1 MPRAAVALKKG
12 EKRQRS
18 PIPRP
23 LKKKKK
29 KKGMTN
35 RRDML
40 DEAMLRP
47 GRLEVQIEIGLPDE
61 AGRAQILRIHTGR
74 MAAASFLAADVD
86 LASLAQRTKNF
97 SGAELE
103 GLVKS
108 AASFALNRNVDI
120 NDLHKPLDEESIRVT
135 AADFEAA
142 LAEVQPAFGAASE
155 SLAAYAPHGVIA
167 YGDAFSHLSDT
178 LKALVRQVATSDK
191 TPLLSVL
198 LEGPPGS
205 GKSALAATAALHSGF
220 PFAKVISPEQLVG
233 YGEQAKCSAIAKVFD
248 DAYKSPLS
256 VVVLDD
262 VERLLEYVPVGPRFS
277 NAVLQTLMVLVKR
290 APPEG
295 RRLLVVATTPS
306 SSAAAAASG
315 ADVLGGMGLADAFN
329 VVLHVPALAAE
340 GAARVLESV
349 GAFGVGVGA
358 KEAVEVL
365 GSSVGDSVPVKKLLL
380 WVEMAR
386 QEAIEAAG
394 GGSGGD
400 SAMADGFGGTSV
412 AAGHIPIGVWRKVLR
427 DLA

>member
-1 MPRAAVALKKG
+1 
-12 EKRQRS
+12 
-18 PIPRP
+18 
-23 LKKKKK
+23 
-29 KKGMTN
+29 MTN

-47 GRLEVQIEIGLPDE
+47 GRLEVQVEIGLPDE
-61 AGRAQILRIHTGR
+61 QGRGQILRIHTGK

-86 LASLAQRTKNF
+86 LASLASRTKNF

-120 NDLHKPLDEESIRVT
+120 NDLHKPLDEEAIRVT

-142 LAEVQPAFGAASE
+142 LAEVSPAFGAASE
-155 SLAAYAPHGVIA
+155 SLQAYAPQGVIA
-167 YGDAFSHLSDT
+167 YGDSFAHLSDT
-178 LKALVRQVATSDK
+178 LKALVRQVATTDR
-191 TPLLSVL
+191 TPALLSVL
-198 LEGPPGS
+198 LEGPAGS

-220 PFAKVISPEQLVG
+220 PFAKVVSPEHLVG
-233 YGEQAKCSAIAKVFD
+233 YGEQAKCAAIAKTFD

-256 VVVLDD
+256 VVILDD

-290 APPEG
+290 PPPAG
-295 RRLLVVATTPS
+295 RRLLVIATTPS

-329 VVLHVPALAAE
+329 VVLHVPALASE
-340 GAARVLESV
+340 GCAAVLSSV
-349 GAFGVGVGA
+349 GAFAGVQETR
-358 KEAVEVL
+358 EAVEAL
-365 GSSVGDSVPVKKLLL
+365 GETVGGAVPVKRLLL

-386 QEAIEAAG
+386 QEAIEQAG
-394 GGSGGD
+394 GGGGGE
-400 SAMADGFGGTSV
+400 AMMMEGTT
-412 AAGHIPIGVWRKVLR
+412 AAATGQIPLAVWRKVLR
-427 DLA
+427 DLT

>member
-1 MPRAAVALKKG
+1 
-12 EKRQRS
+12 
-18 PIPRP
+18 
-23 LKKKKK
+23 
-29 KKGMTN
+29 MTN

-61 AGRAQILRIHTGR
+61 AGRAQILRIHTGK

-108 AASFALNRNVDI
+108 AASFALNRNVDLD
-120 NDLHKPLDEESIRVT
+120 DLHRPLDEDSIRVT
-135 AADFEAA
+135 AGDFEAA
-142 LAEVQPAFGAASE
+142 LSEVAPAFGAASE
-155 SLAAYAPHGVIA
+155 SLQAYAPHGVIA
-167 YGDAFSHLSDT
+167 YGDAFAHLSDT
-178 LKALVRQVATSDK
+178 LRALVRQVATSDK

-220 PFAKVISPEQLVG
+220 PFAKVVSPEQLVG
-233 YGEQAKCSAIAKVFD
+233 YGEQAKCAAIAKTFD

-277 NAVLQTLMVLVKR
+277 NAVLQTLTVLVKR
-290 APPEG
+290 SPPAG
-295 RRLLVVATTPS
+295 RRLLVLATTPS
-306 SSAAAAASG
+306 PSAAAAASG

-329 VVLHVPALAAE
+329 VTLHVPALAAR
-340 GAARVLESV
+340 GCARVLESV
-349 GAFGVGVGA
+349 GAFAPGPGA
-358 KEAVEVL
+358 AEAVEAL
-365 GSSVGDSVPVKKLLL
+365 GRAVGDSVPVKRLLL

-386 QEAIEAAG
+386 QEAIEAAAGGPEG
-394 GGSGGD
+394 GGGGGGGEGGGGGGD
-400 SAMADGFGGTSV
+400 AAMADGTSV
-412 AAGHIPIGVWRKVLR
+412 AAGYIPIGVWRKVLR